1 MEDFLASAT
10 ETEVTLELHDDLHTY
25 ILYGEAAR
33 TTNEPLI
40 SIQEFFSLVRATHT
54 EQSQVVYLEVMDAVA
69 DTKDTMMQLLHDLH
83 EQFIV
88 SQNMKW
94 LVLEGDAKLYEIVKS
109 LQFEYGD
116 ELSWLIPYR
125 GDWHMLMNYQSALM
139 KPYYDAGL
147 KALASSAGH
156 PLTAIQNSSQFKRSH
171 NFILE
176 VWEAMYRVMLQRYL
190 EQSQDPAEILS
201 PGGLIEDIVC
211 YIQTLPI
218 DDLSCSLTRKLHQQE
233 HELHF
238 SDFKSFIQNRA
249 RTDDTWKFWIQLVF
263 QDVMAYIGL
272 FLAIRSGDWQ
282 LRMASMKLMAPTFTA
297 FDHPTYQKLISQHLA
312 DLLSMPA
319 PIITMF
325 VQGAFVVSILGRSWH
340 SVAIDESHEMMINK
354 DCKTSIVRPIPDY
367 ITRFAKYIP
376 YRSKSIKKTLQ
387 KQLFPTSKTS
397 GITTKSTT
405 KSLLSSKPD
414 DIKAKKNI
422 AAIIKT
428 IQANNLFQLSTDNCG
443 LINPFTKKVATQGQ
457 QHDLLTFRSIG
468 QQEFLLRISYVIL
481 KKPSVKAPNR
491 RRRLVTFTERK
502 VNKSRI
508 SQLERDKKLI
518 LSAMKRK
525 MQFSRRIGAPIE
537 RPGEQLL
544 ELPLAISDND
554 GNPLKGE
561 KSYTSRSLEA
571 RYKSA
576 TPAAFTTDLPWT
588 PECSLIEGMF
598 IINTTPLGHHKSL
611 GNYASFLLKRFILT
625 QFRRGCQEV
634 HVVFDNPG
642 RLKTHQSI
650 SSIYEE
656 ILLLKQWRIT
666 RVKNSHK

>member
-25 ILYGEAAR
+25 ILYGEAAS
-33 TTNEPLI
+33 TTNEPLF

-69 DTKDTMMQLLHDLH
+69 DTKDTMNQLLHDLH

-116 ELSWLIPYR
+116 ELSWLIPYP

-147 KALASSAGH
+147 KALASSAGY

-190 EQSQDPAEILS
+190 EQSQDPAEMLS
-201 PGGLIEDIVC
+201 PGGLIEDIVS

-218 DDLSCSLTRKLHQQE
+218 DDLSCSLTRNLHQQE

-249 RTDDTWKFWIQLVF
+249 RTDDTWKFWIQFVF
-263 QDVMAYIGL
+263 QDAMAYIGL
-272 FLAIRSGDWQ
+272 YLAIRSGDWH

-319 PIITMF
+319 PIMTMF
-325 VQGAFVVSILGRSWH
+325 EQGTFVVSILGRPWH

-367 ITRFAKYIP
+367 IARFAKYIP

-397 GITTKSTT
+397 GKTT

-422 AAIIKT
+422 AAMIQT
-428 IQANNLFQLSTDNCG
+428 IQANNLFQLSTDNRG

-457 QHDLLTFRSIG
+457 QHDLLTIG

-481 KKPSVKAPNR
+481 KKPSVKALNR

-502 VNKSRI
+502 VSKSRI

-554 GNPLKGE
+554 GNPLKGQ

-588 PECSLIEGMF
+588 LECSLIEGMF

-611 GNYASFLLKRFILT
+611 GDYASFLLKTNAVSERMPRST
-625 QFRRGCQEV
+625 CCV
-634 HVVFDNPG
+634 
-642 RLKTHQSI
+642 
-650 SSIYEE
+650 
-656 ILLLKQWRIT
+656 
-666 RVKNSHK
+666 